1 MAREALAKPPRGAK
15 AKTEPPRHKE
25 DGRPR
30 RRAGRKDNAKH
41 SRKA

>member
-1 MAREALAKPPRGAK
+1 MAREALAKPPR
-15 AKTEPPRHKE
+15 RKE